1 MGAWRP
7 ASVKLYVGPGSR
19 LTPAQ
24 VLQEG
29 GTPAAS
35 TSRTLHTPEAPL
47 SACGCSEQTPPQFL
61 LACPPGLSLPLWLRV
76 AFP

>member
-7 ASVKLYVGPGSR
+7 ASVKLCVGPGSR

-24 VLQEG
+24 VLQEWG
-29 GTPAAS
+29 DSSGVHLKNTTYP
-35 TSRTLHTPEAPL
+35 RGPL